1 MKLLI
6 LGAGGHGKDVT
17 ETAEDI
23 GYDEIA
29 YLDDNNPMAIGKFDE
44 LDKFKDTY
52 ENAFVALG
60 NNKLRSDL
68 IKRLKEAGYNV
79 PSLIH
84 PSAYI
89 SRSATIGDGTIIE
102 PRAVLNARC
111 KIGEGCI
118 ISTGAIIDHDAEIGE
133 YCNIKTGA
141 LVKDGWK
148 VENSRKMDNNANIQK
163 LEIEVVNPNVKS
175 DSFEKEYKRL
185 TGREVSFF

>member
-6 LGAGGHGKDVT
+6 IGAGGHGKDVT

-44 LDKFKDTY
+44 LEKFRDQY

-118 ISTGAIIDHDAEIGE
+118 ISTGAIIDHDAEVGE